1 MGKLTTEELL
11 NKKRLENRELKDEV
25 KQQHIR
31 IKELEEENDKLK
43 IYHTLNNDDL
53 WQSEIIKQ
61 YKIPK
66 MTLRRH
72 IEKENLMPIR
82 QEGKRKIFSRID
94 VEIYIKK
101 FAVKQSSGK
110 QKKPIK
116 KIKKSR
122 LGPTLNNHI

>member
-1 MGKLTTEELL
+1 MRKLSKKEIL
-11 NKKRLENRELKDEV
+11 NKIRIKNRKLKDEV

-31 IKELEEENDKLK
+31 IKELEKENDKLK
-43 IYHTLNNDDL
+43 IYHTFNNNDL
-53 WQSEIIKQ
+53 WQSDIIDQ

-94 VEIYIKK
+94 VEIYMKK
-101 FAVKQSSGK
+101 FVVKQSSGK

-122 LGPTLNNHI
+122 LGPTLNNQ